1 MLYFLMK
8 SRRSINHGHSQSLT
22 DDMPD
27 VGKAGSRGARL
38 IRGEQKVL
46 QFRPMRA
53 RIAFKAPS

>member
-1 MLYFLMK
+1 MK
-8 SRRSINHGHSQSLT
+8 SRESINHGHSQSLT
-22 DDMPD
+22 GDLPD